1 MRPSGETSRSTA
13 NMRWTLPAKK
23 MPDRSTP
30 ASLPSERSCVVT
42 TTATVVSMTTED
54 VGGWRRRLGIE
65 FHEKV
70 PIETMIITA
79 TSAGIGTRP
88 THGPSTAS
96 RNSRNAPAT
105 KVDRRRRP
113 PEVTLITAIDHR
125 RAIAVGSHS
134 PADRH

>member
-1 MRPSGETSRSTA
+1 
-13 NMRWTLPAKK
+13 
-23 MPDRSTP
+23 
-30 ASLPSERSCVVT
+30 
-42 TTATVVSMTTED
+42 MTTED